1 MMGIYTRNYCHLTQ
15 EEREEWNVIK
25 EKEVVKRV
33 ENSNMMMLHYDNLFD
48 LAIASIGKSTY

>member
-1 MMGIYTRNYCHLTQ
+1 MGIYTRNYCHLTQ

-33 ENSNMMMLHYDNLFD
+33 ENSNMVMLHYDNLFD